1 MTISLKASMQFD
13 ILCPDM
19 ETKGPYET
27 CSSCQE
33 CKAPD
38 DGSGSISD
46 VEMHQEPSCLTKDR
60 CLNCEIVGSY
70 SDDPEHR
77 QLQTLNEATNFCTD
91 STRVDDPTA
100 IGFSVVGRET
110 DGSDIDSPCD
120 HTLNVKN
127 NKAEQT
133 IRKSYLD
140 TSPPSPTISE
150 PSSKVQASSSLPT
163 AESPSAVRYRANDV
177 DSQRD
182 SAIPYPSDGRDE
194 AVGIAYTSQDS
205 KRGDR
210 SSRESVAQLRASID
224 ECEDLKKSLDDT
236 TLIGENSTEVSC
248 QPRSSYDPRCRFGC

>member
-19 ETKGPYET
+19 KTKGPYET
-27 CSSCQE
+27 CSSCQD

-60 CLNCEIVGSY
+60 CLNCEIIGSY
-70 SDDPEHR
+70 SDDTEHR
-77 QLQTLNEATNFCTD
+77 EPHTINEATNFCTD
-91 STRVDDPTA
+91 SAGVNDPTA

-110 DGSDIDSPCD
+110 DESDIDSPCD
-120 HTLNVKN
+120 HTLNVNN
-127 NKAEQT
+127 NKTEQT
-133 IRKSYLD
+133 IRKSCLD

-163 AESPSAVRYRANDV
+163 AESPSAVGYRAKDV
-177 DSQRD
+177 DSQGD
-182 SAIPYPSDGRDE
+182 SALSYPSDGLDE
-194 AVGIAYTSQDS
+194 AVGIDCTSQDS
-205 KRGDR
+205 KQGDD

-224 ECEDLKKSLDDT
+224 ECENLKKSLDDT

-248 QPRSSYDPRCRFGC
+248 QPRSSYHLECRLGC